1 MNNYQDWDPVV
12 IRGKI
17 DKTRE
22 KEKYV
27 KFMGQEIR
35 LPKRG
40 QYSGK
45 SPEQKLDEAKDALRT
60 REREVDQREHRD
72 RGGQA
77 GGRGSCDR
85 DRDARSRAADAAA
98 HHPHQSGRELTASA
112 HAR

>member
-1 MNNYQDWDPVV
+1 MNHYQDWDPVV

-45 SPEQKLDEAKDALRT
+45 SPEQK
-60 REREVDQREHRD
+60 
-72 RGGQA
+72 A
-77 GGRGSCDR
+77 G
-85 DRDARSRAADAAA
+85 
-98 HHPHQSGRELTASA
+98 
-112 HAR
+112 

>member
-40 QYSGK
+40 QYSGNHLNRNWM
-45 SPEQKLDEAKDALRT
+45 KLN
-60 REREVDQREHRD
+60 
-72 RGGQA
+72 
-77 GGRGSCDR
+77 
-85 DRDARSRAADAAA
+85 
-98 HHPHQSGRELTASA
+98 
-112 HAR
+112 